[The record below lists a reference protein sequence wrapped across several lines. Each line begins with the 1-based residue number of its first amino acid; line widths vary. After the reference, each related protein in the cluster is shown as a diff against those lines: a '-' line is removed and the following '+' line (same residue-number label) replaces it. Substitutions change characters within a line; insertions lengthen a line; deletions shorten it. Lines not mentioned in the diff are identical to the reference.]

1 MQMLLQC
8 YPPPPPGLFVPAG
21 HRLAAAVCLVCVTR
35 FLLLLAVKLRPRL
48 GVYLEGMWT
57 SALSTT
63 KLFGTKP
70 EIACDSRA
78 LTTYLLRRHS
88 GSRHSRAAAAGLRV
102 RANRERRRHQPRS
115 VLAGARRWSHLAACS
130 ASQILRCEVIVPNE
144 KLRVGTDGS
153 SMGTVRWAV

>member
-21 HRLAAAVCLVCVTR
+21 HRLAAAVCLVCLT
-35 FLLLLAVKLRPRL
+35 LRPRL

-57 SALSTT
+57 SAPSTT

-102 RANRERRRHQPRS
+102 RANQERRRHQPRS

-153 SMGTVRWAV
+153 SMG